1 MKLNCSGYLVLRA
14 LCVSRVPARVCE
26 GGGVDPALRVDQD
39 VPGAGHRVQHLV
51 PGQRGQQPGHTLQ
64 RLKQG
69 TLLVY
74 LQRARHH
81 IVVESMSL

>member
-1 MKLNCSGYLVLRA
+1 MKLNCSGYLVLGA

-51 PGQRGQQPGHTLQ
+51 PGQRGQQPGQTLQ
-64 RLKQG
+64 RLK
-69 TLLVY
+69 
-74 LQRARHH
+74 H
-81 IVVESMSL
+81 